1 MLHQFIEAN
10 RDLIIAAT
18 RSKAALRPSPPEE
31 TADLQAGIPLF
42 LGQLME
48 VLRQDQVEGLPV
60 HQKAVPGQA
69 GDRSAPDDAIGQG
82 AARHGRELLARGF
95 NVSQVVHGYGDVCQ
109 AITELAVE
117 RGEEI
122 SGEEFHSL
130 NRTLDIAIAES
141 VTEFDRL
148 RDEGSDRH
156 EAVRLG
162 QVAHEL
168 RNKLHTALLSFNVL
182 RSGRVGIA
190 GSTGAVLG
198 RSLASLGGLI
208 DDLLAEVRLGAK
220 APRRDRV
227 VMKDFLAEV
236 AVAAGLFA
244 DQRDVRLAVEPPDPS
259 LVVEG
264 DPPTLAS
271 AVMNLLQNAIK
282 YTPAGR
288 QVTLRA
294 RRVGQ
299 RMALEVED
307 QCGGLAAPEGASL
320 AEPFAEQ
327 RHGDRTGLGL
337 GLSIAHQAAKANGG
351 EISHRD
357 LPGQGCTFVLELPA
371 APPLD

>member
-10 RDLIIAAT
+10 RDLIVAAT
-18 RSKAALRPSPPEE
+18 RAKAALRPAPPQDG
-31 TADLQAGIPLF
+31 ADLQAGIPLF
-42 LGQLME
+42 LEQLTE
-48 VLRQDQVEGLPV
+48 ILRQDRAGGLPV
-60 HQKAVPGQA
+60 NRRAVPGQA
-69 GDRSAPDDAIGQG
+69 GQRSAPDEAVGLG
-82 AARHGRELLARGF
+82 AADHGRALLARGF

-122 SGEEFHSL
+122 SGKEFHSL

-141 VTEFDRL
+141 VTEFGRL
-148 RDEGSDRH
+148 REEGSGRH

-227 VMKDFLAEV
+227 VMKDFVAEV

-244 DQRDVRLAVEPPDPS
+244 DQRGVRLLVEPTDS
-259 LVVEG
+259 ALVVEG
-264 DPPTLAS
+264 DLPTLTS
-271 AVMNLLQNAIK
+271 AVMNLLQNALK
-282 YTPAGR
+282 FTPEGR

-294 RRVGQ
+294 CRSERRVCV
-299 RMALEVED
+299 EVED
-307 QCGGLAAPEGASL
+307 QCGGLELPPDADP
-320 AEPFAEQ
+320 AEPFAVR
-327 RHGDRTGLGL
+327 RHGDRSGLGL
-337 GLSIAHQAAKANGG
+337 GLSIAHQAAEINGG
-351 EISHRD
+351 EITHRD
-357 LPGQGCTFVLELPA
+357 RPGQGCTFVLELPA
-371 APPLD
+371 APSLD